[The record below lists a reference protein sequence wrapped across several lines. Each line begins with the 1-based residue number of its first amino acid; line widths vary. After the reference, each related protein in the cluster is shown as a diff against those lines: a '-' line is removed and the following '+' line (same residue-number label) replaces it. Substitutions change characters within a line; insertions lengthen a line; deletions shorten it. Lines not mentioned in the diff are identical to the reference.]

1 MKIDDVKSEDI
12 KAVVD
17 AILENCDISDLDMYN
32 DLFEDRKSIF
42 EYILEN
48 YIKKK
53 EGRCCCCDKARYVA
67 RWVDKSLKDNKY
79 YSLKETYRDYQN
91 RGGNIGS
98 ITELDEVCYWC
109 PQSFDTTE
117 QALQVIFSIMR
128 GDKVE

>member
-48 YIKKK
+48 YIHKK
-53 EGRCCCCDKARYVA
+53 EGHCCCCDKARYVA
-67 RWVDKSLKDNKY
+67 RDMVKQLTSTEFFILKKY
-79 YSLKETYRDYQN
+79 IVNVYLNHLK
-91 RGGNIGS
+91 
-98 ITELDEVCYWC
+98 
-109 PQSFDTTE
+109 
-117 QALQVIFSIMR
+117 
-128 GDKVE
+128 